1 MGGWHAFLIFVL
13 DDKLKIPFAVVYF
26 SYILLS
32 ILSISLS
39 FWILLTSEQE
49 NTKYSRTNHI
59 SLSLR
64 RTKVHRVSI
73 GKHSGSRDR
82 KAYACKSAQH
92 DRDQYHPGKWA
103 VFLPKLLRHH
113 AFLLPAFQCFFESRH
128 HTTPGCL
135 FYNAYRLVIITI
147 YITVNLLFHKLLVIS

>member
-1 MGGWHAFLIFVL
+1 MTQHWRENRWIQSSLVSRKVYHKTFKNKYHSTLISPCYKF
-13 DDKLKIPFAVVYF
+13 
-26 SYILLS
+26 
-32 ILSISLS
+32 LS
-39 FWILLTSEQE
+39 FFYPLGFGNLLTSEQE

-82 KAYACKSAQH
+82 EAYACKSAQH
-92 DRDQYHPGKWA
+92 DRDQYHPRKWA

-113 AFLLPAFQCFFESRH
+113 AFLLPAFQCFLRAA
-128 HTTPGCL
+128 TTAHL
-135 FYNAYRLVIITI
+135 AVYFIMHIAWW
-147 YITVNLLFHKLLVIS
+147 